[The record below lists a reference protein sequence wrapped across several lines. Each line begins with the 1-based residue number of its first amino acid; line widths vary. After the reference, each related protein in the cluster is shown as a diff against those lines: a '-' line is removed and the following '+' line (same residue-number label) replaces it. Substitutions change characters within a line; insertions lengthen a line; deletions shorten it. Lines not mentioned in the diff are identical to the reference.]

1 VERNSIPQKTVFG
14 INRGI
19 SMAYYT
25 IVHGRYK
32 PLVNKKNELYMFTS
46 ELSAW
51 TALSRVKGEIE
62 DAMDHDLA
70 NTLKVIPI
78 DIYLTEGE

>member
-19 SMAYYT
+19 IMAYYT
-25 IVHGRYK
+25 IVLGRYK
-32 PLVNKKNELYMFTS
+32 PLVNNKNELYMFTS

-51 TALSRVKGEIE
+51 TALSRVKREVE
-62 DAMDHDLA
+62 DTMDHDLA

-78 DIYLTEGE
+78 ELCLAGGD